1 MNKGT
6 IGSRKYITVNI
17 FVLFEKNTMK
27 PCRLN
32 AQLTVNKK
40 TVKNNSCQQS
50 KYTFELCV
58 SRVILPIIFDD
69 DFKEFSSASQFY
81 ISEGNLR
88 CKILEKA
95 LQIAKWSQ

>member
-1 MNKGT
+1 MN
-6 IGSRKYITVNI
+6 
-17 FVLFEKNTMK
+17 

-40 TVKNNSCQQS
+40 IVKNNSCQQS
-50 KYTFELCV
+50 KYMFELCV

-81 ISEGNLR
+81 ISERNLGS
-88 CKILEKA
+88 KILEKA
-95 LQIAKWSQ
+95 WQIAKWSQ